1 MSTVFDDVY
10 YDCFTSNVHFQKV
23 ESAIVEESQKLKST
37 TDMLYGTDSGKEQ
50 GGSSSVTETI
60 ETVTTTTNLGSA
72 AGGAEA
78 GSAGAGSAGV
88 GSAAAS
94 SSSESWSTQE
104 VETNFPTHV
113 HTLTLR
119 YHQRA
124 SVLFVT

>member
-1 MSTVFDDVY
+1 M
-10 YDCFTSNVHFQKV
+10 
-23 ESAIVEESQKLKST
+23 ESVEESQKLKST

-50 GGSSSVTETI
+50 AGSSSVTETI

-78 GSAGAGSAGV
+78 GSAGAGNTGA

-124 SVLFVT
+124 SVLFVTLYVFPWSCDRVERLLLF

>member
-23 ESAIVEESQKLKST
+23 ETAIVEESQKLKST

-50 GGSSSVTETI
+50 GGSSRVTETI

-78 GSAGAGSAGV
+78 GIAGAGN
-88 GSAAAS
+88 AAAS